1 MINLRTKKKLLK
13 YTSVI
18 QAILALSIRELYI
31 MSLFLVFLLTKRVV
45 SETQESE
52 FLKQEQDLNYD
63 APGDSQIG

>member
-18 QAILALSIRELYI
+18 QAILALSIQELYI

-63 APGDSQIG
+63 AHGDSQIG